1 MTGRSAPNVRG
12 LFTAL
17 ITPFD
22 SKGRVDEGQLARLVK
37 FQVSKGVDGIYPCGS
52 TGLGPMLNTDE
63 RKQVAETVIDAA
75 GGKVPVVVQV
85 GSADTASTVKLAK
98 HAEAHGAYAVASLTP
113 YYYKPGESATI
124 KHFQALSEAVD
135 VPVFAYNIP
144 HLTGNN
150 LTPSAVAELS
160 KVGVS
165 GIKES
170 SRDFLQLLDL
180 ISAAPDGF
188 VVMNGVEEYGL
199 FALLSGADGLVSGGA
214 SAFPEIMEN
223 LVSAGEKADR
233 AAALSAQKRA
243 QQAKAL
249 VRSSPI
255 PYYYAILKA
264 RGIDCGDPRPPFQP
278 VGKADAAKAHSA
290 LRRLGMG

>member
-1 MTGRSAPNVRG
+1 MTGRGAPKVRG

-22 SKGRVDEGQLARLVK
+22 SEGRVDEGKLARLVE

-52 TGLGPMLNTDE
+52 TGLGPMLNMDE
-63 RKQVAETVIDAA
+63 RKRVAETTIEAA
-75 GGKVPVVVQV
+75 GGRVPVVVQV
-85 GSADTASTVKLAK
+85 GSADTASTVELAK

-113 YYYKPGESATI
+113 YYYKPGESAII
-124 KHFQALSEAVD
+124 KHFQALSDAVD

-150 LTPSAVAELS
+150 LTPSMVAELS
-160 KVGVS
+160 KLGVS

-180 ISAAPDGF
+180 ISTVPEGF

-214 SAFPEIMEN
+214 NAFPEIMKS
-223 LVSAGEKADR
+223 LVSAGEKEDR
-233 AAALSAQKRA
+233 APALSAQMRA

-255 PYYYAILKA
+255 PYYYAIMKA
-264 RGIDCGDPRPPFQP
+264 RGVDCGDPRPPFQP
-278 VGKADAAKAHSA
+278 VGEADGTKALAV
-290 LRRLGMG
+290 LRRLGMD